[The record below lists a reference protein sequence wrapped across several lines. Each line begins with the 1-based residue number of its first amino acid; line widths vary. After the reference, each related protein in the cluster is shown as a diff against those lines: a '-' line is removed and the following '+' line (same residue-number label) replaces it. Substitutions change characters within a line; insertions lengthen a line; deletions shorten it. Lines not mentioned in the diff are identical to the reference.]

1 MRPEKLVFCFT
12 LKIKIMGIIR
22 QGVIGAFSGK
32 VGNVVGASWK
42 GIAYMRILPAS
53 VANPKTDLQLDQRM
67 RFTVTLRF
75 LQPLTQFLK
84 TGFKNYAVK
93 MSAFNNA
100 MSYNLLNAI
109 QGTYPNYTI
118 DYPNALVT
126 RGNLAPAL
134 NPAATSTVAGT
145 VLFTWTDN
153 SDEANASATDQSL
166 LVVEDPEKNQAVYFN
181 LLGTRADGTQSLTV
195 PHSFS
200 GDLVHCYMGFIT
212 VDGKLLSN
220 SKYAGAVTVA

>member
-1 MRPEKLVFCFT
+1 
-12 LKIKIMGIIR
+12 MGIIK

-53 VANPKTDLQLDQRM
+53 VANPKTDKQVAQRGK
-67 RFTVTLRF
+67 FTLTLKF

-93 MSAFNNA
+93 MSPFNNA
-100 MSYNLLNAI
+100 MSYNILNAI

-134 NPAATSTVAGT
+134 NQAAASTVAGT
-145 VLFTWTDN
+145 VLFTWTNN
-153 SDEANASATDQSL
+153 SDEANASATDKSL
-166 LVVEDPEKNQAVYFN
+166 LIVYNPGKNQAVTFSE
-181 LLGTRADGTQSLTV
+181 LGTRADGTQAVTV

-212 VDGKLLSN
+212 VDGKLVSN
-220 SKYAGAVTVA
+220 SKYAGAITVA